1 MSELSFSQM
10 ARNRAALY
18 HWFAHA
24 FVAPPTEPE
33 VVDLRQGPARRM
45 LDLLAQSPDA
55 AAGVAAMLAVLAAD
69 TPPVVVS
76 RIGIAHCRLFD
87 GVGGHDTA
95 PPYRSVYTSEG
106 GLLCQQATAEMDR
119 LLRQHRLRLDERLC
133 EPADHLAI
141 QLETMSQL
149 ACRAAEGD
157 DQPDAALDALRAE
170 QADFLASQLLS
181 WLAGFARRVAEVDAL
196 GYHAGLAS
204 VLQAVL
210 VQDLEYLT
218 DAVPA

>member
-1 MSELSFSQM
+1 MCCKSRFERWQRIKMETQTRSHRM
-10 ARNRAALY
+10 AAL
-18 HWFAHA
+18 AH
-24 FVAPPTEPE
+24 V
-33 VVDLRQGPARRM
+33 M
-45 LDLLAQSPDA
+45 
-55 AAGVAAMLAVLAAD
+55 
-69 TPPVVVS
+69 
-76 RIGIAHCRLFD
+76 H
-87 GVGGHDTA
+87 
-95 PPYRSVYTSEG
+95 
-106 GLLCQQATAEMDR
+106 
-119 LLRQHRLRLDERLC
+119 ERLC